1 MDDQLTFNQYISN
14 MCSKAAMQL
23 NIICRLA
30 KVMGNE
36 EKIAITNSFVYSNFN
51 YCRLV
56 SHPAH
61 VNLRKKSKKFKNL
74 V

>member
-56 SHPAH
+56 LH
-61 VNLRKKSKKFKNL
+61 LL
-74 V
+74 M